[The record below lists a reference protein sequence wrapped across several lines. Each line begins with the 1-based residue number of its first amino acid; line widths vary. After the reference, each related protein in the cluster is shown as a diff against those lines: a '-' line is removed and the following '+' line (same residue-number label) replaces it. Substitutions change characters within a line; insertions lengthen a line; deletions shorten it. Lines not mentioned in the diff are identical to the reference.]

1 VMGDGVGAPEGAAVR
16 MRLSGQ
22 PLAVV
27 PA

>member
-1 VMGDGVGAPEGAAVR
+1 VMGNGFGAPEGGTVR
-16 MRLSGQ
+16 VRLSGQ

>member
-1 VMGDGVGAPEGAAVR
+1 VMGNGFGAPEGEVVR
-16 MRLSGQ
+16 VRLSGQ